1 MLQNRSRTAVFLMSF
16 LLVASSFVF
25 AGGQKE
31 AGQSGALRK
40 VTIGVD
46 IHGIANAYWNQELE
60 GCKLFADSLPP
71 GTATVQALISNGDPN
86 TELQN
91 IKSLVAAKGTDVII
105 YIDPCGEANIPPIAD
120 FLEKNHVYFSSTWHI
135 PVGFDPT
142 KYKYYAAFSSVNGV
156 HQGYETATALF
167 KSFKTPMHGKV
178 LALQGPLSDD
188 AGVHRF
194 QGLQQALKENPG
206 VQLLDAEVGN
216 WDPQQA
222 LSITQDWLA
231 KYPDVDGIWSAN
243 DDMALAA
250 VQALKAKGLNG
261 KVGVTG
267 TDGVPAMA
275 QAIKDGDVVATEVNN
290 GFLQGGYM
298 TAFAYNAYIGKIDT
312 MTEPKDMR
320 LFNTNALFV
329 DKTNVAQ
336 FEKDFLS
343 GKPHYDF
350 NNLKFAIQS
359 PYELVTQ

>member
-1 MLQNRSRTAVFLMSF
+1 MSSIRSKVLIFFSCLFLVTS
-16 LLVASSFVF
+16 VFVF
-25 AGGQKE
+25 AGGQGE
-31 AGQSGALRK
+31 SSGGMKK

-46 IHGIANAYWNQELE
+46 IHGLANAYWNQEMQ
-60 GCKLFADSLPP
+60 GCQLFADSLPA

-91 IKSLVAAKGTDVII
+91 IKNLVAAKGPNVIF
-105 YIDPCGEANIPPIAD
+105 YIDPAGEANIPPIAD
-120 FLEKNHVYFSSTWHI
+120 FLEKSHIYFSTTWHI

-142 KYKYYAAFSSVNGV
+142 KYKYYAAFSSVDGV
-156 HQGYETATALF
+156 HQGYETAVALF
-167 KSFKTPMHGKV
+167 KSFKNPGHGKV

-194 QGLQQALKENPG
+194 QGLQKALKEYPD

-222 LSITQDWLA
+222 LSITQTWLA
-231 KYPDVDGIWSAN
+231 KYPGVDGIWSAN

-250 VQALKAKGLNG
+250 VQALKAKGMNG
-261 KVGVTG
+261 TVGVTG

-275 QAIKDGDVVATEVNN
+275 QAIRDGDVVATEVNN

-298 TAFAYNAYIGKIDT
+298 TAFAYNAFIGKIVP
-312 MTEPKDMR
+312 EKQPKEMR

-329 DKTNVAQ
+329 DKTNVDQ
-336 FEKDFLS
+336 FEKDFLK
-343 GKPHYDF
+343 GKPKYDF
-350 NNLKFAIQS
+350 NDLKFAIQS
-359 PYELVTQ
+359 PYMLATK

>member
-1 MLQNRSRTAVFLMSF
+1 MSGGRTRTVVLFALSLV
-16 LLVASSFVF
+16 VASSLF
-25 AGGQKE
+25 A
-31 AGQSGALRK
+31 SPALKK

-60 GCKLFADSLPP
+60 GAKLFADSLPA

-91 IKSLVAAKGTDVII
+91 IKNLVAAKGTDVIF

-120 FLEKNHVYFSSTWHI
+120 FLEKAHVYFSTTWHI

-142 KYKYYAAFSSVNGV
+142 KYKYYAAFSSVDGV
-156 HQGYETATALF
+156 HQGYETATTLF
-167 KSFKTPMHGKV
+167 KSFKTPGKGKV

-188 AGVHRF
+188 SGAHRF
-194 QGLQQALKENPG
+194 QGLQKALKENPG

-222 LSITQDWLA
+222 LNITQTWLA
-231 KYPDVDGIWSAN
+231 KYSDIDGIWAAN

-290 GFLQGGYM
+290 GYLQGGYM
-298 TAFAYNAYIGKIDT
+298 SAFAYDAFIGKINT
-312 MTEPKDMR
+312 MKEPKDMR

-329 DKTNVAQ
+329 DKTNVDQ
-336 FEKDFLS
+336 WDKDFQQ
-343 GKPHYDF
+343 GKPKYNFDD
-350 NNLKFAIQS
+350 LKFAIQS
-359 PYELVTQ
+359 PYVLTTK

>member
-1 MLQNRSRTAVFLMSF
+1 MFIGRSRTVIFLTSF
-16 LLVASSFVF
+16 LVAASFVF

-31 AGQSGALRK
+31 PTQAGAMKK

-60 GCKLFADSLPP
+60 GAKLFAASLPP
-71 GTATVQALISNGDPN
+71 GTATVQPLISNGDPN

-91 IKSLVAAKGTDVII
+91 IKNLVAAKGTDVIF

-120 FLEKNHVYFSSTWHI
+120 FLEKAHVYFSSTWHI

-142 KYKYYAAFSSVNGV
+142 QYKYYAAFSSVDGV
-156 HQGYETATALF
+156 SQGYQTATALF
-167 KSFKTPMHGKV
+167 KSFKTPGQGKV

-188 AGVHRF
+188 AGAHRF
-194 QGLQQALKENPG
+194 QGLQKALKENPG

-222 LSITQDWLA
+222 LSITQTWLA
-231 KYPDVDGIWSAN
+231 KYPDVDGIWAAN

-290 GFLQGGYM
+290 GYLQGGYM
-298 TAFAYNAYIGKIDT
+298 TAFAYYSFNGKIDT
-312 MTEPKDMR
+312 MKQPKDMR

-336 FEKDFLS
+336 WEKDFLT
-343 GKPHYDF
+343 GKPQYDF
-350 NNLKFAIQS
+350 TDFKFAIQS
-359 PYELVTQ
+359 PYVLVTK

>member
-1 MLQNRSRTAVFLMSF
+1 MSLRRSRTVI
-16 LLVASSFVF
+16 LVASFLAVSSLLF
-25 AGGQKE
+25 AGGQGESK
-31 AGQSGALRK
+31 AGALKK

-60 GCKLFADSLPP
+60 GAKLFADSLPP

-91 IKSLVAAKGTDVII
+91 IKNLVASKGTDVIF

-120 FLEKNHVYFSSTWHI
+120 FLEKAHVYFSTTWHI

-142 KYKYYAAFSSVNGV
+142 QYKYYAAFSSVDGV

-167 KSFKTPMHGKV
+167 KSFKTPGQGKV

-194 QGLQQALKENPG
+194 QGLQKALAENPG
-206 VQLLDAEVGN
+206 VQLLDAQVGN

-222 LSITQDWLA
+222 LSITQTWLA
-231 KYPDVDGIWSAN
+231 KYPDVDGIWAAN

-250 VQALKAKGLNG
+250 VQGLKAKGLNG

-275 QAIKDGDVVATEVNN
+275 QAIRDGDVVATEVNN

-298 TAFAYNAYIGKIDT
+298 TAFAYFSFIGKIDT
-312 MTEPKDMR
+312 MKQPKDMR

-329 DKTNVAQ
+329 DKSNVDQ
-336 FEKDFLS
+336 FENQFLK
-343 GKPHYDF
+343 GKPKYDF
-350 NNLKFAIQS
+350 NDLKFAIQS
-359 PYELVTQ
+359 PYVLATK